1 MKKQIPDIDFADS
14 SKNEKLLFKYEK
26 SLQITNKFES
36 SKDIESNYQIF
47 NEIQPNYLN
56 TLNFNISDSKQGMNH
71 NKDKDNIKVTA
82 RIRPRNHKEG
92 ENCNLIDTFDNVIKL
107 KNKSDEIFVF
117 DYVATE
123 EVTQEKIFE
132 MCAKDVADNFLI
144 GYNGTIFAYGQ
155 TSAGKT
161 YTLIGSREII
171 NDKLNKNINS
181 NINNNITGNNNSN
194 SNSYTLNTN
203 INSNGFNNNFNVN
216 NCCNSVSN
224 EIKKYLNLGSEK
236 RGIIPRAIEYILKN
250 IDKNDEISNTT
261 LCCSF
266 LEIYNEEL
274 RDLLDDKNLNKKI
287 EIREILEN
295 QEEDKLNHQ
304 YKGKNNNNVLRN
316 SQLVIPKL
324 QDKKLNYEKAN
335 KIINI
340 SNLLKLKFQNYNEA
354 IQYLAQGNIYKG

>member
-1 MKKQIPDIDFADS
+1 MKKQILENNCTDS
-14 SKNEKLLFKYEK
+14 SKYEKQFFKYDK
-26 SLQITNKFES
+26 SLQIANKFES
-36 SKDIESNYQIF
+36 FKELESNNQVLT
-47 NEIQPNYLN
+47 EIQPSYLN
-56 TLNFNISDSKQGMNH
+56 TLINISDSKQGINH

-92 ENCNLIDTFDNVIKL
+92 ENCNLIDAYDNIIKL
-107 KNKSDEIFVF
+107 KNKPEEIFVF

-123 EVTQEKIFE
+123 EVSQEKIFQ

-171 NDKLNKNINS
+171 NDKINKNINT
-181 NINNNITGNNNSN
+181 NINNNFTGNNNSN
-194 SNSYTLNTN
+194 NNTNSLNTN
-203 INSNGFNNNFNVN
+203 LNSNIFNNNFNVN
-216 NCCNSVSN
+216 SCNNSASN

-250 IDKNDEISNTT
+250 VEKNDENTT
-261 LCCSF
+261 ISLCCSF

-274 RDLLDDKNLNKKI
+274 RDLLDDKSLNKKI

-295 QEEDKLNHQ
+295 QEEDKLSAH
-304 YKGKNNNNVLRN
+304 YKGKNNNIIRN

-324 QDKKLNYEKAN
+324 QDKKLNYDKAH

-340 SNLLKLKFQNYNEA
+340 SNLLKLKFENYNEA
-354 IQYLAQGNIYKG
+354 IQYLAQGKSFKT